1 MLEKIREGSQGV
13 IAKTIL
19 ILVIL
24 SFAFAGVSS
33 YLGSKTTVAAATV
46 NGEEISKA
54 ELEQLYQN
62 ERNRLQQQLGEMFDT
77 LASNDDYLKSVKK
90 SVLERLVAQK
100 LVDQAASNLNLTV
113 SDAQVK
119 QAILSEPAFQTD
131 GHFDNDRFQAVLR
144 QLGYQPAAFSESMRV
159 DMTRRQLVEALIGS
173 EFALKSEAK
182 DIAELQGQS
191 RDIRYAIVDAEP
203 YKADIKVT
211 DEQAKDYYDQNTN
224 QFVRPEQVSLDYVEL
239 NAADFA
245 NKVNVSEEDAK
256 TYYDE
261 HKNQYQT
268 TEKRLPAHIL
278 IPFGDDEAAAKSK
291 IEAIKKEL
299 DNGADFAELA
309 KKDSQDTFS
318 AKNGGKLDWYEQ
330 GVMDPAFDDAL
341 FKLKKG
347 QVSGIVKSEF
357 GFHLIKLLDEKPV
370 QTQAF
375 ADVKADIEK
384 ELKKR
389 KADDEFYSLQQK
401 LADTSYEVPDT
412 LEDAAK
418 AVNAKVMHSGLFA
431 RNNPPAVL
439 NDPKVI
445 KAAFS
450 EQVLDQGMNS
460 DVIELGDNHVI
471 VLRVNE
477 HKVAGT
483 KSFDEVKAD
492 IVARIKQDKANDQ
505 AKIKAEEYAASIKA
519 GKPEVKLTT
528 KANVHRYDR
537 ELQLELVSEVF
548 KLSKPEQAPTVGTV
562 ELTNGYAVVALDK
575 VNPAEGINDAVIG
588 SLQQQLANNFSEL
601 DYRSLIAYLKSKAEI
616 TYAEDANEISEL
628 Q

>member
-33 YLGSKTTVAAATV
+33 YLGSKTEVAAATV
-46 NGEEISKA
+46 NGDEISKA

-77 LASNDDYLKSVKK
+77 LASNDGYLKSVKQ

-100 LVDQAASNLNLTV
+100 LVDQAAANLNLTV

-159 DMTRRQLVEALIGS
+159 DMTRRQLIEALIGS

-182 DIAELQGQS
+182 NIAEIQGQS

-203 YKADIKVT
+203 YKANIAVT
-211 DEQAKDYYDQNTN
+211 DAQVKEYYDQNTS

-239 NAADFA
+239 NASDFA
-245 NKVNVSEEDAK
+245 NNIKVTAEDAK
-256 TYYDE
+256 AYYDE

-278 IPFGDDEAAAKSK
+278 IPFGDDEAKAKVK

-347 QVSGIVKSEF
+347 QVSGIVKTEF

-370 QTQAF
+370 ETQQFEA
-375 ADVKADIEK
+375 VKADIEK
-384 ELKKR
+384 ELKQR
-389 KADDEFYSLQQK
+389 KADDQFYSLQQK

-418 AVNAKVMHSGLFA
+418 AVDAKVMHTALFSRA
-431 RNNPPAVL
+431 NPPVSL

-460 DVIELGDNHVI
+460 DVIELGNNHVI

-477 HKVAGT
+477 HKAAGT
-483 KSFDEVKAD
+483 KSFDEVKSD
-492 IVARIKQDKANDQ
+492 IVARIKQDKANEQ
-505 AKIKAEEYAASIKA
+505 AKTKAQEYAASIKA
-519 GKPEVKLTT
+519 GKSEVKLTA
-528 KANVHRYDR
+528 KSKVHRYDR
-537 ELQLELVSEVF
+537 ELQPALIGKVF
-548 KLSKPEQAPTVGTV
+548 KLAKPNDAPTVGTV
-562 ELTNGYAVVALDK
+562 ELPNGYAVVVLDK
-575 VNPAEGINDAVIG
+575 INAAEGINDSVIS
-588 SLQQQLANNFSEL
+588 SLTQQLANNYSEL
-601 DYRSLIAYLKSKAEI
+601 DYRSLISYLKSKAEI
-616 TYAEDANEISEL
+616 TYAEDANEINEL